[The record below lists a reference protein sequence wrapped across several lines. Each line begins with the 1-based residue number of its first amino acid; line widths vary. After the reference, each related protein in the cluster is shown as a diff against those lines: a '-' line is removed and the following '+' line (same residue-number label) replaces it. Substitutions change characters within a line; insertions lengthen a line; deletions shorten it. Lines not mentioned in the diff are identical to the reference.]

1 VLVEIGP
8 ILIDKYYLLD
18 EIFADFGLEDDDLMH
33 ERLNHGVAAAL
44 IAIGKKKS

>member
-1 VLVEIGP
+1 MLVEIGP

-33 ERLNHGVAAAL
+33 EGLDHGVAAVFV
-44 IAIGKKKS
+44 AIGKEKS